1 MKTCM
6 MVALIFLVGCAA
18 CSSNVVGASAPTVSV
33 VTPTASSTATPLP
46 SATPTPTLTT
56 TPTLTPTA
64 TLPVSYYITDMYHHK
79 QELPLDCEAAAAVD
93 FARYFDVEIN
103 EYDFQYTLPVS
114 DNPNLGFVGYSNSL
128 WGQVPPYAY
137 GVHAGPIADHLNQY
151 GMPAQSATG
160 FTLEQLKREI
170 AAGRPVIVWV
180 IGNVEGGVPFEYT
193 DKAGNKVIVA
203 AYEHVVTVIGY
214 DEVNI
219 RYYNNKNM
227 YEIPYKYFEQSW
239 AVLGN
244 MVVFRGE

>member
-1 MKTCM
+1 M
-6 MVALIFLVGCAA
+6 MIGLVFLIVCAA
-18 CSSNVVGASAPTVSV
+18 CSSNVVGASAPTVPV
-33 VTPTASSTATPLP
+33 VTPTASLTVTPLP
-46 SATPTPTLTT
+46 SATPTLTPTATA
-56 TPTLTPTA
+56 TLTPTA
-64 TLPVSYYITDMYHHK
+64 TLPVSYHITDMYHHK

-114 DNPNLGFVGYSNSL
+114 DNPDLGFVGYSNSL

-151 GMPAQSATG
+151 GMPARSAKG

-193 DKAGNKVIVA
+193 DTAGNKVVVA

-219 RYYNNKNM
+219 RYYNNNHM

-244 MVVFRGE
+244 MVVYRGE

>member
-1 MKTCM
+1 MKMRM
-6 MVALIFLVGCAA
+6 MVVFIFLMLCAA
-18 CSSNVVGASAPTVSV
+18 CSSNVVDASEPTHPMATL
-33 VTPTASSTATPLP
+33 TPSSTATPLP
-46 SATPTPTLTT
+46 SATPTVTPTG

-93 FARYFDVEIN
+93 FARYFGVEIN

-114 DNPNLGFVGYSNSL
+114 DNPDLGFVGYSDSL
-128 WGQVPPYAY
+128 WGQVPPYDY
-137 GVHAGPIADHLNQY
+137 GVHAGPIADHLNKY
-151 GMPAQSATG
+151 GMPAKAAKG
-160 FTLEQLKREI
+160 FTIEQLKREI

-193 DKAGNKVIVA
+193 DKQGNKVIVA

-214 DEVNI
+214 DAINI
-219 RYYNNKNM
+219 RYYNNKKM
-227 YEIPYKYFEQSW
+227 YEIPTKYFEQSW

-244 MVVFRGE
+244 MVVYRGE